1 MSTRSLPLRVAALV
15 LVLAATAFDL
25 FWRLGAQTIM
35 NDEQVY
41 VSVGWQYVHGDFT
54 GNTEHPPLAKFLFG
68 AAQLVFGQGVFG
80 PRLVAATAVLAT
92 GLLLFWWLRRP
103 LGFWGALLAAGLWWL
118 TPRAIGA
125 AWPDLGSGI
134 GARIDRFALLEP
146 VMVVFAV
153 ASLAC
158 AWAWTREWRWWWPVL
173 SGVFLGLSVSS
184 KVTTAVLVVALIT
197 VPIVHRRWR
206 ALLIGAPL
214 AAVASAAVVVL
225 VYVPLGVVAPI
236 QRMIAFQTAHNGGGH
251 RTTINGVVYLHAPW
265 WADFA
270 FMANGIGWVMVAVL
284 GVGVLAALVVRPD
297 RLVVVL
303 VVALAALMLF
313 STVVAHV
320 ALPHYYDVWMPF
332 LVALAAVGYTRLAR
346 VADPRRPRAPRRSA
360 SEVRLRA
367 RRPSVSTAGVVMR
380 VVATALA
387 LAAVVPAATLASTI
401 AAARPAGIA
410 LLGDAL
416 RAEGMPADHR
426 VLFVKYGSTWGV
438 YFRGYA
444 SGKPEDGKFG
454 ALAIGPDIRYPVT
467 PEVRS
472 FLAENRDRLQ
482 HVRVDYLDVWV
493 LRDGA
498 EFAQQDGRFVIQG

>member
-1 MSTRSLPLRVAALV
+1 MSTRSLPLRAAVFAAV
-15 LVLAATAFDL
+15 LVASGFVL

-41 VSVGWQYVHGDFT
+41 VTTGWQYVHGDFS
-54 GNTEHPPLAKFLFG
+54 GNLEHPPLAKFLFG
-68 AAQLVFGQGVFG
+68 AAQLVTGEGVLG
-80 PRLVAATAVLAT
+80 PRIVAAIAVLAT

-103 LGFWGALLAAGLWWL
+103 VGFWGALLAAALWWL

-125 AWPDLGSGI
+125 AWSDLGSGI

-153 ASLAC
+153 AALAC
-158 AWAWTREWRWWWPVL
+158 VWAWTREWRWWWPLL
-173 SGVFLGLSVSS
+173 SGVFLGLSVTS
-184 KVTTAVLVVALIT
+184 KVTTAVLVVALLA
-197 VPIVHRRWR
+197 VPVLFGRWR
-206 ALLIGAPL
+206 ALAIGAPV
-214 AAVASAAVVVL
+214 AAVAAAAVAVA
-225 VYVPLGVVAPI
+225 VYLPLGLVGPL

-270 FMANGIGWVMVAVL
+270 FMANGIGPVMVGVL
-284 GVGVLAALVVRPD
+284 ALGVLAALVVRPD
-297 RLVVVL
+297 RLVAVL
-303 VVALAALMLF
+303 VIALASLMLF

-332 LVALAAVGYTRLAR
+332 LIALAAVGYARLAR
-346 VADPRRPRAPRRSA
+346 AADPRRRWSDARPTAPGHRR
-360 SEVRLRA
+360 VGTT
-367 RRPSVSTAGVVMR
+367 PAGVVMR
-380 VVATALA
+380 VVATVLVV
-387 LAAVVPAATLASTI
+387 AAVVPATTLATTI

-410 LLGDAL
+410 LLGDHL
-416 RAEGMPADHR
+416 RELGMPADHR

-438 YFRGYA
+438 YFRGHA
-444 SGKPEDGKFG
+444 SGKPAEGPFG

-472 FLAENRDRLQ
+472 FLADNRDRLD

-498 EFAQQDGRFVIQG
+498 QFVEQDGRFVVQG